1 MTRSTENPVAGDLRA
16 KHTLVAPASPSAI
29 LAKAISDSGDSLDYV
44 SAVAEIKPKR
54 LRAILDGDSPTKR
67 EVRGLAV
74 VLDRWWVALWAE
86 VKAARAAVKEWQR
99 EDERL
104 VRAGRIG
111 TDETKGD

>member
-29 LAKAISDSGDSLDYV
+29 LAKAIADSGDSLAYV
-44 SAVAEIKPKR
+44 SAVAEITPTR

-74 VLDRWWVALWAE
+74 VLDRRWVALWAE
-86 VKAARAAVKEWQR
+86 VKAARRAVKIWE
-99 EDERL
+99 EEER
-104 VRAGRIG
+104 RMKR
-111 TDETKGD
+111 